1 MITNPNGTKR
11 VQDADLV
18 YTSVFNDVFDSLD
31 KVAITKHNI
40 GVTQSPQT
48 IFSFTPSS
56 LFNNNISVAFYLR
69 LTAGCTISAS
79 INYTDDGGAQ
89 QFNILN
95 NYYFSS
101 AESYSFSPIFIS
113 TTNQPISLSVSSS
126 DISNAVYVSTT
137 ASYY

>member
-11 VQDADLV
+11 VQDTDLV
-18 YTSVFNDVFDSLD
+18 YTSVFNQVFDSLD
-31 KVAITKHNI
+31 KVAVTINNA

-48 IFSFTPSS
+48 IFSFTPSN
-56 LFNNNISVAFYLR
+56 LFNNNISIAFYLR
-69 LTAGCTISAS
+69 LTVGCTISAT
-79 INYTDDGGAQ
+79 IDYEDDGGPQ
-89 QFNILN
+89 EFKILN

-101 AESYSFSPIFIS
+101 PDSYSFSPIFIS

-126 DISNAVYVSTT
+126 ELSGVVYVSTT